1 MLCLTAWLPPGK
13 GVIVF
18 WVSLSTGWPA
28 GDSTFLPVPRLH
40 STVKLGSWL
49 LPARVTSRTDGTWVF
64 IFYLGSRP

>member
-13 GVIVF
+13 GIIMF
-18 WVSLSTGWPA
+18 WVSLSTGGPA

-49 LPARVTSRTDGTWVF
+49 LPAG
-64 IFYLGSRP
+64 